1 MTQSTRR
8 PVKIL
13 PPHVVNKIAAG
24 EVVERPASV
33 IKELVENA
41 LDAGATK
48 IEIMANG
55 GGRNLRVAD
64 NGSGMS
70 PEDVKLAFY
79 NHATSKISEETD
91 LSAIETLGFR
101 GEALASIVAISKVT
115 CWTKTMEMPHGSK
128 VTFDPLGEPQ
138 ITDTGCANGT
148 VLEVQDLFYNIPARL
163 KFLKRPQTE
172 LNHIEETVQCLALSH
187 PEIQFTLSIND
198 QSTLK
203 TSGSGQLKTALEEI
217 FKLPA
222 RECQELI
229 SVTRSDEAS
238 GLHLAGY
245 ISPPGTL
252 KSSKKWLIT
261 FVNGRYVK
269 CSIVTKAIEG
279 AYLSMIPQGKYPVA
293 VLFLTLPSSEVDINV
308 HPSKKEVRYVA
319 PNGVFGFIRQN
330 VLHSL
335 EKAGHTAFLAP
346 SQEELPSSLPPH
358 SFSNSAQGAW
368 GNSTRHQGNAS
379 YRTPPQWESRPGLSQ
394 NHQPSGQNQM
404 AFHLYQP
411 LENTPQEPTDKDP
424 LGAGN
429 AGDEAQQPWKQRTWK
444 VIGQLFNTYILLE
457 TQQGLMVVDQHIAS
471 ERSFFEAFTQA
482 TLSETPDKQT
492 LLELLPLD
500 ISPQQ
505 ADLLT
510 QQVEHFS
517 SLGFEYQLIQP
528 QQENQSPQV
537 ILKALPIIYT
547 GRQPKEL
554 FEQLLMALE
563 EPGSDNLQLDLSHL
577 IATLACHSAVR
588 AGDTLLHFEMEKV
601 IEQWLASTLPWTCP
615 HGRPIAHTIETQ
627 VLHQFFDRH
636 SLPVNAR

>member
-1 MTQSTRR
+1 MTQATRR

-48 IEIMANG
+48 IEIMASA

-64 NGSGMS
+64 NGSGMT

-101 GEALASIVAISKVT
+101 GEALASIVAIAKVT
-115 CWTKTMEMPHGSK
+115 CWTKTLDMPHGSK

-187 PEIQFTLSIND
+187 PEIQFTLSVND
-198 QSTLK
+198 QFTLK

-222 RECQELI
+222 KECQELI

-308 HPSKKEVRYVA
+308 HPSKKEVRYVS

-346 SQEELPSSLPPH
+346 PQEELPSSLPPH
-358 SFSNSAQGAW
+358 PFSNTAQGSW
-368 GNSTRHQGNAS
+368 GTSSRYESNAS

-394 NHQPSGQNQM
+394 NQSSGQNQM
-404 AFHLYQP
+404 AFQLYQP
-411 LENTPQEPTDKDP
+411 LEDSSSAPTEENP
-424 LGAGN
+424 LRGSHT
-429 AGDEAQQPWKQRTWK
+429 GDEGQQPWKHRTWK
-444 VIGQLFNTYILLE
+444 IIGQLFNTYILLE

-482 TLSETPDKQT
+482 TLSETPAKQT

-505 ADLLT
+505 ADLLL
-510 QQVEHFS
+510 QQVDHFS

-563 EPGSDNLQLDLSHL
+563 EPGSDSLQLDLSHL

-627 VLHQFFDRH
+627 ILHQFFDRH